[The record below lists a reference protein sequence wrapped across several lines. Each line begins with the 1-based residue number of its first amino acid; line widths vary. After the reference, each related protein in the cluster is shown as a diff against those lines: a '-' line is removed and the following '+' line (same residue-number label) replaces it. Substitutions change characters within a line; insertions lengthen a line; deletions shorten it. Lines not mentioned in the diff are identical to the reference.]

1 MNHNP
6 RFTIFLHLKSW
17 NTERKN
23 YGRMGIFA
31 HIVSAAASCN
41 GRITAQAIY
50 TYKFLK
56 MLWHL
61 VSNLGIMDE
70 NTVMFA
76 VLNLIG
82 VVMIANLLTM
92 VII

>member
-1 MNHNP
+1 MEHRTQKLRAHGHFRP
-6 RFTIFLHLKSW
+6 HCFR
-17 NTERKN
+17 
-23 YGRMGIFA
+23 GRWLQRPIYLGQIA
-31 HIVSAAASCN
+31 
-41 GRITAQAIY
+41 AQAIY

-61 VSNLGIMDE
+61 ISNLGIMDE

>member
-1 MNHNP
+1 
-6 RFTIFLHLKSW
+6 
-17 NTERKN
+17 
-23 YGRMGIFA
+23 
-31 HIVSAAASCN
+31 
-41 GRITAQAIY
+41 
-50 TYKFLK
+50 

-61 VSNLGIMDE
+61 VSDLGIMDE

>member
-1 MNHNP
+1 
-6 RFTIFLHLKSW
+6 
-17 NTERKN
+17 
-23 YGRMGIFA
+23 
-31 HIVSAAASCN
+31 
-41 GRITAQAIY
+41 
-50 TYKFLK
+50 